1 MTHDERIEL
10 IQGLNDRLLYLPE
23 DKKKEFLAYLDTLY
37 CVYQFDR
44 VVRYGKDIIK
54 NESDGKGILV

>member
-1 MTHDERIEL
+1 MNYNERIEL
-10 IQGLNDRLLYLPE
+10 IQKLNDRLLYLSE
-23 DKKKEFLAYLDTLY
+23 EKRKEFLSYLDALY

-54 NESDGKGILV
+54 TEYDGAGIHV